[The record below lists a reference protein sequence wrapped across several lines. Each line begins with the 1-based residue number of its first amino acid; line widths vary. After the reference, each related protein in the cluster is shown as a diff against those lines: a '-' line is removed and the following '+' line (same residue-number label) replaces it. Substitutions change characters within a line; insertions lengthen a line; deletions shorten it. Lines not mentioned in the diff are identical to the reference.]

1 MRYAWILAAVA
12 LSGCTTSPTLWR
24 AIMIEM
30 PACERSCTLTVTAV
44 INQDREATVHST
56 DNFQGTPAAPDE
68 KKDKTP

>member
-1 MRYAWILAAVA
+1 MLRSMILAAVA

-56 DNFQGTPAAPDE
+56 DNFQGTPAPDE
-68 KKDKTP
+68 KRDKTP